1 MVFDEKTIT
10 MVLDETIIGSDY
22 TLGGKT
28 CYDAA
33 SAFSLNRRQNLHGKE
48 IK

>member
-1 MVFDEKTIT
+1 MAFDEKTIT
-10 MVLDETIIGSDY
+10 MVLDETIIDQDY

-33 SAFSLNRRQNLHGKE
+33 SAFLLNRKQNLR
-48 IK
+48 